1 MNGSLA
7 PMNELKDWYKW
18 YRNLYRGE
26 RILVLIGLA
35 LILVMLALWVT
46 HEPRERQGVKKPIIL
61 QGPLKT

>member
-7 PMNELKDWYKW
+7 PMNELNEW
-18 YRNLYRGE
+18 YRNLYKGE

-46 HEPRERQGVKKPIIL
+46 HEPKERQGVPKPIIL
-61 QGPLKT
+61 QGRF

>member
-1 MNGSLA
+1 MNDF
-7 PMNELKDWYKW
+7 KRWYK
-18 YRNLYRGE
+18 NLYKGE

-46 HEPRERQGVKKPIIL
+46 HEPRERQGVQKPIIL

>member
-7 PMNELKDWYKW
+7 PMNELKEW

-46 HEPRERQGVKKPIIL
+46 HEPKERQGVPKPIIL
-61 QGPLKT
+61 QGRF

>member
-7 PMNELKDWYKW
+7 PMNELKEW
-18 YRNLYRGE
+18 YRNLYKGE

-46 HEPRERQGVKKPIIL
+46 HEPKERQGVPKPIIL
-61 QGPLKT
+61 QGRF